1 MAFDRDGY
9 TESGS
14 NGSFLTV
21 SQVAQMLHAHPH
33 SVRRWADLDLLPS
46 YRFGIRGD
54 RRFKPEEVSDFM
66 GSNKE
71 D

>member
-1 MAFDRDGY
+1 MAFDRNSYGEAG
-9 TESGS
+9 TSE
-14 NGSFLTV
+14 SFLTV

-54 RRFKPEEVSDFM
+54 RRFKAEEVSEFM
-66 GSNKE
+66 GSGNE
-71 D
+71 S